1 MLIPQPSDDV
11 NDPLN
16 WPTWKKGLAFAPLLV
31 FTSLGNWVLAGFAVA
46 IPALI
51 KEFKHDLQ
59 GTAQAVN
66 GFPVLVLGVGVY
78 HPIKDMLML

>member
-1 MLIPQPSDDV
+1 M

-16 WPTWKKGLAFAPLLV
+16 WPTWKKSLAFAPILV
-31 FTSLGNWVLAGFAVA
+31 FTSLGNWVLGGLAVA

-51 KEFKHDLQ
+51 VEFGHDLQ

-66 GFPVLVLGVGVY
+66 GFPVLVLGAGV
-78 HPIKDMLML
+78 L